1 MSSPYYCSPPLHAD
15 PGYDPVKAQGVW
27 LAVSPHCRTPGMG
40 CYTSWES
47 CRAACE
53 GVPGGGGVFY
63 RDQALALP
71 AWHARCRLGQ
81 HDHAIEP
88 KYHAAQP
95 KVTAMA
101 HDPPS
106 TPKKA
111 HIPGIAGSPATPR
124 NTKPPVPA
132 SPLPASLSTK
142 KAPRMPAFEHSG
154 SPPPSFANPELPA
167 FAAAPLST
175 PGVAALMP
183 PNMHFAVRGGEVVH
197 SRLSDAMNQYT
208 QGVSSLGEAALM
220 ATSNPFKAMFFSTGS
235 TESAADE
242 LGALAWNLDMMEKE
256 REKEEMEREVAFLAQ
271 RQLAST
277 RRKAAIQQA
286 LREVSRIKAEDEGFD
301 TGLGIAKEWAES
313 ADMEEWML
321 DNRRDVRPEEDFD
334 PRFENQPA
342 DDL

>member
-1 MSSPYYCSPPLHAD
+1 M
-15 PGYDPVKAQGVW
+15 
-27 LAVSPHCRTPGMG
+27 
-40 CYTSWES
+40 
-47 CRAACE
+47 
-53 GVPGGGGVFY
+53 
-63 RDQALALP
+63 
-71 AWHARCRLGQ
+71 
-81 HDHAIEP
+81 
-88 KYHAAQP
+88 
-95 KVTAMA
+95 
-101 HDPPS
+101 
-106 TPKKA
+106 
-111 HIPGIAGSPATPR
+111 
-124 NTKPPVPA
+124 
-132 SPLPASLSTK
+132 
-142 KAPRMPAFEHSG
+142 
-154 SPPPSFANPELPA
+154 
-167 FAAAPLST
+167 
-175 PGVAALMP
+175 
-183 PNMHFAVRGGEVVH
+183 
-197 SRLSDAMNQYT
+197 
-208 QGVSSLGEAALM
+208 GEAALM